1 MKENENEKVKKAYEK
16 PRIVYEKKIEVLST
30 VCNSARSGFSN
41 CMKAVPCLM
50 LLS

>member
-1 MKENENEKVKKAYEK
+1 MKEKKKKAYDK
-16 PRIVYEKKIEVLST
+16 PKIVYEKKIEVLST

-41 CMKAVPCLM
+41 CMKSMPCIT

>member
-1 MKENENEKVKKAYEK
+1 MKKKKKKTYEK
-16 PRIVYEKKIEVLST
+16 PRVVYEKKIEVLST

-41 CMKAVPCLM
+41 CMKSMPCLT